1 MSKKIILSMTGIRSE
16 YDIMSTVYSEI
27 KKSSNLDLRLIIT
40 GAHLSESFGNTI
52 NEIKKDGFKIEERIE
67 NLLNYNSSSSRIKG
81 LGIQIQSLVQTITR
95 IKPDILLVLGD
106 REEAMA
112 IALAG
117 AYMNIPIAHVC
128 GGDRVVGNVDDQIRH
143 AVTKLAHIHFVT
155 NDESMKRVLKLGEQ
169 KFRVFNVGNPGIDRL
184 VKVPKI
190 SMSEI
195 SNFLE
200 FNINYK
206 NPYIVFIQH
215 PLSSEAKDSKK
226 QIYTSLRALKELGIQ
241 TIMTYPNSDYGSLEI
256 INELKKFKD
265 LAFLKVTKN
274 LPRNIFI
281 NLLKNC
287 SCLVG
292 NSSAGILESPFLKI
306 PVVNIGNRQKGR
318 LNAGNVI
325 FVKHKKDE
333 IKKAIIKSIFN
344 KKYKQKIKNIKNPY
358 GNGTSS
364 KKIVKILDKLTINDT
379 LLIKDITY

>member
-1 MSKKIILSMTGIRSE
+1 MTGIRSE

-40 GAHLSESFGNTI
+40 GAHLSDSFGNTI
-52 NEIKKDGFKIEERIE
+52 NEIEKDGFKIEEKIE

-95 IKPDILLVLGD
+95 VKPDILLVLGD

-112 IALAG
+112 LALAG

-143 AVTKLAHIHFVT
+143 AVTKLAHLHFVT
-155 NDESMKRVLKLGEQ
+155 NEESMKRVLKLGEQ

-184 VKVPKI
+184 VKIPKI

-195 SNFLE
+195 SNFLG
-200 FNINYK
+200 FNLNSK
-206 NPYIVFIQH
+206 NPYIIFIQH
-215 PLSSEAKDSKK
+215 PLSSEVNDSKK
-226 QIYTSLRALKELGIQ
+226 QINTSLRALEELGIQ

-265 LAFLKVTKN
+265 LAFFKVTKN

-344 KKYKQKIKNIKNPY
+344 KKYKQKIKSIKNPY

-364 KKIVKILDKLTINDT
+364 KKIVKILEKLTINDT